1 MQNYEDVSFLKNVCH
16 NILCILAFI
25 LSCHNR
31 FFLKTILRNCVRAS
45 HLTELWMSMYISYG
59 AIVCRYKTANPDI
72 FYHTTMYIFTRS
84 FYKVVKNCKVEE
96 QKKRFFFFRIF
107 WICGYYCNPFLCL
120 HEFIYCILMYIN
132 LLKLLSENWLKTLKV
147 DWNLKCFKSEMPT
160 SVSVDWEKIHPAQ

>member
-96 QKKRFFFFRIF
+96 QKKKILFSYFLNLWILLQPIF
-107 WICGYYCNPFLCL
+107 MPSWI
-120 HEFIYCILMYIN
+120 HILYIDVHQ
-132 LLKLLSENWLKTLKV
+132 LIKTFVRKLIEKTLKV